1 MSQISPP
8 MRIVLA
14 VAIVFAAAY
23 MLVLKPKDEE
33 VAPAPATPVPAAEA
47 GGPEASTSL
56 GQAVE
61 GAREAAGTAG
71 TETAPGTTQ
80 AAPEQPGTA
89 TPPEE
94 PAADGALAELPK
106 WLRDSMDR
114 KVVAILFTN
123 DRSADDRRT
132 ATALRKSYDPGNVVH
147 RIVPIK
153 KIADYG
159 AVAEGVDV
167 QQSPTLMVIARDR
180 SAQALVGYSSL
191 DTVNQA
197 IVDALLA
204 TDNPRKSVEWL
215 QLAQD
220 ECREMTNRAIVGVA
234 PGENL
239 PGLRRNVDAT
249 VATMTASLGT
259 LRNAPVPAAYR
270 PVKDVLTRYVASEIA
285 VGRQVQGMLAGRAAD
300 PIAVNRAVGANDAL
314 QTRMSLV
321 MNAHGVTSCN

>member
-61 GAREAAGTAG
+61 GAREAAGA
-71 TETAPGTTQ
+71 ETAPGTTQ
-80 AAPEQPGTA
+80 AAPEQPSSSS
-89 TPPEE
+89 PPEE
-94 PAADGALAELPK
+94 PAADSALSELPK

-123 DRSADDRRT
+123 NRSADDRRT
-132 ATALRKSYDPGNVVH
+132 ATALRKSYDDGDVVH
-147 RIVPIK
+147 RIVPIA
-153 KIADYG
+153 KIAAYG

-167 QQSPTLMVIARDR
+167 QQSPTLMVIDRAR

-204 TDNPRKSVEWL
+204 TDNPRRSVEWL

-220 ECREMTNRAIVGVA
+220 ECREITNRSIVGVA

-239 PGLRRNVDAT
+239 PGARRNVDAT
-249 VATMTASLGT
+249 LATMTSSLGT

-285 VGRQVQGMLAGRAAD
+285 IGRQVQGMLVGRVPD
-300 PIAVNRAVGANDAL
+300 PIAVDRALRNNDSL